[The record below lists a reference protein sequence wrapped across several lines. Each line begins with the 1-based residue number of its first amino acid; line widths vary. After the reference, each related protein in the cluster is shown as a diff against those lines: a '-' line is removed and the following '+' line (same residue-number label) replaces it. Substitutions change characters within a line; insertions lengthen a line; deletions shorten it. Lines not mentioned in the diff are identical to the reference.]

1 MSSTVCI
8 DTALLA
14 IPNYASDPD
23 EAEQVILRLSRWA
36 DTVVR
41 LGSDRIVRS
50 ELAEE
55 ELGALGFFPGLK
67 NVADLIEFNDLSE
80 VYDAKTVWSSYNTI
94 LNRAGLLSDVV
105 GHEVTRTSSVTI
117 DPPVL
122 NGCTPSTLKSISE
135 RLLSS
140 LASSNRDLEPPNHF
154 LASPF
159 SGSGDLSISCN
170 IDEVSGKIP
179 EWIKSIPVFIDGKVH
194 LLDKL
199 EEILSTTGAVD
210 LWARARTNS
219 DLYFS
224 ILGRALEI
232 STATKPGIEWT
243 EIPTFVIGSEF
254 CASLK
259 RNGCYGDGP
268 YSGIVLD
275 ACARAVVGLPKDPLN
290 PFGKPDQV
298 RRARDN
304 APALRTHLTGK
315 GVGLRLMLWQHQS
328 GKLELA
334 NVGPKHELE
343 IEAGDPALAYQLSP
357 TR

>member
-41 LGSDRIVRS
+41 LGSNRIVRS

-67 NVADLIEFNDLSE
+67 NVADLIEFNELSE

-94 LNRAGLLSDVV
+94 LNRAGLLADVV
-105 GHEVTRTSSVTI
+105 GHEVTKTSSVTI

-122 NGCTPSTLKSISE
+122 DGCSPSTVKDISE
-135 RLLSS
+135 RLFSS
-140 LASSNRDLEPPNHF
+140 LASSNKDLDPPKHF

-159 SGSGDLSISCN
+159 SGSGELSITCN
-170 IDEVSGKIP
+170 IDEVSGEAP
-179 EWIKSIPVFIDGKVH
+179 EWITPLPATINRKIHTINR
-194 LLDKL
+194 L
-199 EEILSTTGAVD
+199 EEMLNTTSASD
-210 LWARARTNS
+210 LWSRSCTNS

-224 ILGRALEI
+224 ILCRALEVT
-232 STATKPGIEWT
+232 SAMKPGTEWT

-254 CASLK
+254 CDSLK

-275 ACARAVVGLPKDPLN
+275 SCARAVVGFPKDPLN
-290 PFGKPDQV
+290 PFGKPSQV
-298 RRARDN
+298 RRTRDN

-315 GVGLRLMLWQHQS
+315 NVGLRLMLWQHQS

-343 IEAGDPALAYQLSP
+343 IKVGDPALAYQLSP
-357 TR
+357 PR